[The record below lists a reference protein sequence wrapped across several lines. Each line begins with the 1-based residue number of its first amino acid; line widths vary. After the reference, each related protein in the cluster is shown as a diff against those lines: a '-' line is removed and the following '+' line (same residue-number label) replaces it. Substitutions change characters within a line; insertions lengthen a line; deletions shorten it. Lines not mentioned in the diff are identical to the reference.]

1 MAGLPAFLLYFVVGA
16 ALIAAFGAIYM
27 RLTHHDEIALI
38 RSGNLSAAIAFGGN
52 LAGFSVPLEKA
63 IEQAA
68 SIPDLVI
75 WAVVAMAIQLGAYAL
90 VRFFVP
96 DLSRKI
102 EENHIPA
109 AAFLAVVAVVSGT
122 LAGASMTE

>member
-16 ALIAAFGAIYM
+16 ALIAAFAVIYQ
-27 RLTHHDEIALI
+27 RLTAHDEIALI
-38 RSGNLSAAIAFGGN
+38 RAGVPAAVIAFGGN
-52 LAGFSVPLEKA
+52 LLGFSIPLEKA

-75 WAVVAMAIQLGAYAL
+75 WAVAAMLIQIAAYGL
-90 VRFFVP
+90 VRRLMP
-96 DLSRKI
+96 DLSKRI
-102 EENHIPA
+102 EANDLA
-109 AAFLAVVAVVSGT
+109 AASLLAVVALICGT